1 VRLELRLHRSLIVS
15 QHAQATTAEGVAAP
29 SPNLV
34 QMPSDPLAAADVP
47 SARVSRLLDAGLAL
61 LVAVAVG
68 SVLVVAAAHVDD
80 RYNVNH
86 VSGTW
91 MALADDVRAGT
102 LYRPLFEDGAFGGT
116 WYTPLYF
123 LLQAGAAELSDE
135 YIVSGKLLAYATA
148 LAVLG
153 LLFFLLRRVGCSRLV
168 SAALVSGLLV
178 SQAGL
183 FAVTAIRGDML
194 PLLLQLGAVG
204 LVAHSVSRRSLVYA
218 GVLCALAITAKI
230 TAVWAPA
237 ALVLWLVVRER
248 RRLPAFA
255 VSFAVSLV
263 ALLGAFELASRG
275 RMSETLIAVG
285 GSGNAEA
292 SSPLAGLPRL
302 FDFVVNTTG
311 PFWLLLPFVLIGFAR
326 ALTTRELTLYQ
337 LCLLVALPLLALV
350 LADPGSDF
358 NHLVDLVALAVLVVG
373 EEWRRSEQRGV
384 DGASLRIA
392 MALALILGSA
402 NAYRQPLQADTANA
416 AKSLL
421 GREAPAYPNDPLRR
435 YVAEG
440 DLVLSED
447 PAIPVLRD
455 RRPILLDAV
464 SVRRIGLNHPSWLAD
479 LAARLDRG
487 EFDKVVLVHPIE
499 NDLWY
504 RERNFGEPIQA
515 AIQRDYRLVARV
527 RNRPL
532 DYWVYAP
539 R

>member
-1 VRLELRLHRSLIVS
+1 MS
-15 QHAQATTAEGVAAP
+15 
-29 SPNLV
+29 
-34 QMPSDPLAAADVP
+34 SDPLAAADVP
-47 SARVSRLLDAGLAL
+47 SPRVGRLIDAGLAF
-61 LVAVAVG
+61 LVAIAFG
-68 SVLVVAAAHVDD
+68 SVVLVAAAHVDD

-91 MALADDVRAGT
+91 IALADDVREGAF
-102 LYRPLFEDGAFGGT
+102 YRPLFEDGMFGGT
-116 WYTPLYF
+116 WYTPLQF
-123 LLQAGAAELSDE
+123 LLQAGGASISGE

-148 LAVLG
+148 GALIG
-153 LLFFLLRRVGCSRLV
+153 LLFLLLRRVGCSRLV
-168 SAALVSGLLV
+168 AAALVSGLLV

-183 FAVTAIRGDML
+183 FALTTIRGDLL
-194 PLLLQLGAVG
+194 PLVLQLGAVG
-204 LVAHSVSRRSLVYA
+204 LVTRSVSRRSLLFA
-218 GVLCALAITAKI
+218 GALCALAISAKL
-230 TAVWAPA
+230 TAVWAPV
-237 ALVLWLVVRER
+237 ALVLWLFVRER

-255 VSFAVSLV
+255 GSFAVSLLL
-263 ALLGAFELASRG
+263 LLGTFELASRG
-275 RMSETLIAVG
+275 RMSETLLAVG

-302 FDFVVNTTG
+302 FDFVVSSTG
-311 PFWLLLPFVLIGFAR
+311 PFWLLLPFVLIGYAR
-326 ALTTRELTLYQ
+326 ALSTRRLTLYQ

-358 NHLVDLVALAVLVVG
+358 NHLVDLVALTVLVVG
-373 EEWRRSEQRGV
+373 EEWRHSELRGP
-384 DGASLRIA
+384 DGATLRIA
-392 MALALILGSA
+392 MAAALLLGSA

-421 GREAPAYPNDPLRR
+421 GREAPTYPTEPLEQ
-435 YVAEG
+435 YVDERET
-440 DLVLSED
+440 VLSED
-447 PAIPVLRD
+447 PAIPVLLD
-455 RRPILLDAV
+455 NRPILVDAV

-479 LAARLDRG
+479 LAGRLDRR

-504 RERNFGEPIQA
+504 RERNFGEPVQA
-515 AIQRDYRLVARV
+515 AIRRDYRLVAHV